1 MNLSV
6 GECVCVSVG
15 ECVNLSVWVSACVG
29 DLSVWVSVRE
39 TECV

>member
-1 MNLSV
+1 VNLSV
-6 GECVCVSVG
+6 WVSACVSVG
-15 ECVNLSVWVSACVG
+15 ECVNVSVWVSACVG